1 MIELVNVSKK
11 IQDKLILE
19 KVSLSIGAGEF
30 IAVVGESGS
39 GKTTLL
45 NVIGHLDSKDSGQV
59 IINEMEYQTKKA
71 VMTLK
76 KEVLGF
82 IFQNYL
88 LMENETVLE
97 NLSITGGENRKLMI
111 EHLEEVGMDESYLS
125 KKSIPIKWRR
135 KTTDCY
141 CTHLLKPF
149 QLLLADEPTGN
160 LDDKNKQKI
169 IELFLALKKQGKTI
183 ICVTHD
189 PEISAKADRIIY
201 IEGGEIR

>member
-45 NVIGHLDSKDSGQV
+45 NVIGHLDSKDSGKV
-59 IINEMEYQTKKA
+59 IINEMEYQTKKE

-97 NLSITGGENRKLMI
+97 NLSITGGKNRKLMI
-111 EHLEEVGMDESYLS
+111 EHLEEVGMDESYLA
-125 KKSIPIKWRR
+125 KKSIPIKRWR

-141 CTHLLKPF
+141 CANFTQTISVITCGRTNR
-149 QLLLADEPTGN
+149 QLG
-160 LDDKNKQKI
+160 
-169 IELFLALKKQGKTI
+169 
-183 ICVTHD
+183 
-189 PEISAKADRIIY
+189 
-201 IEGGEIR
+201 

>member
-59 IINEMEYQTKKA
+59 IINEMEYQPKKE

-97 NLSITGGENRKLMI
+97 NLSITGGKNCKLMI
-111 EHLEEVGMDESYLS
+111 EHLEEVGMDESYLA
-125 KKSIPIKWRR
+125 KKVYQLSGGEKQRIAIVRI
-135 KTTDCY
+135 
-141 CTHLLKPF
+141 LLKPF

-160 LDDKNKQKI
+160 LDDKNKHKI

>member
-59 IINEMEYQTKKA
+59 IINEMEYQPKKE

-97 NLSITGGENRKLMI
+97 NLSITGGKKRKLMI
-111 EHLEEVGMDESYLS
+111 EHLEEVGMDESYLA
-125 KKSIPIKWRR
+125 KKVYQLSGGEKQRIAIVRI
-135 KTTDCY
+135 
-141 CTHLLKPF
+141 LLKPF

-160 LDDKNKQKI
+160 LDDKNKHKI

>member
-59 IINEMEYQTKKA
+59 IINEMEYQTKKE

-111 EHLEEVGMDESYLS
+111 EYLEEVGMDESYLA
-125 KKSIPIKWRR
+125 KKVYQLSGGEKQRIAIVRI
-135 KTTDCY
+135 
-141 CTHLLKPF
+141 LLKPF

-183 ICVTHD
+183 VCVTHD